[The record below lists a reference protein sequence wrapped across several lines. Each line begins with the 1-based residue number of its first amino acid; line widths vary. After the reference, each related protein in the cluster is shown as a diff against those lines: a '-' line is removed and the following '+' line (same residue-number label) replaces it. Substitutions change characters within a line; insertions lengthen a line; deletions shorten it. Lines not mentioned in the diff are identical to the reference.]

1 MTVRLHRLLIGA
13 CLCALIVALRAVPL
27 TVSTST
33 AAAAPLASWTVQY
46 QAPEGITLRGI
57 KMLTTDTGYAVG
69 GPDWGVQGNPYV
81 LKTTNGGAN
90 WTRLNL
96 PAQVSGW
103 QGGIDCLSTLTCL
116 SVGITGQAIR
126 TTDGGA
132 TWALSAMPDY
142 GGYLYTTYFGSS
154 SLVFAGGTNGKSFRS
169 TNGGA
174 SWNEFFPG
182 GSVVIWEFTCFGSI
196 CYGAGNGATM
206 AISTDAGASW
216 TRRFA
221 PQGDLLGLHFFSPTT
236 GYLAGQGGLIYYTT
250 DGGLTFSTQLSINSV
265 DLFDIEMVNTQEGWA
280 AGGFRLGNEN
290 YDGRMYHTTNAGGA
304 WTRITDIPAT
314 ALIWEVDFVDA
325 GHGWAVTH
333 DGKILVYTSG
343 PTPTPTPTDTPT
355 PTPTPTI
362 TPTPT
367 TAPTNTPTPL
377 PNAGHV
383 AGFVFNDLNGNGT
396 RNAGEPG
403 LAGARVDLLLPDN
416 TLVSSM
422 VTSADGAFVFRDVPA
437 GSYRL
442 QETDPPG
449 YTSPPSS
456 NLVNIQVLA
465 GGTQWVD
472 FPDTSA
478 IPTPTPTPLVEQV
491 TAGSDDATQRLS
503 SGLVDLTSPVLRLG
517 NSSGNHLVSGARFS
531 QVDIPFHVRIVDA
544 ALLLYRTYHPAAFP
558 TVTLKIEGA
567 ALDNAPNF
575 ANTPPLQ
582 MPRTAAQ
589 ATWTVNSSQP
599 LDWVASPD
607 ISSLVQEVVNRPAW
621 VSGNALALLLTSDPA
636 NAGYFD
642 AVAYEGNSVYAAK
655 LRVTYAACLAADID
669 CSCQVGV
676 NDVQAVA
683 GHFGLL
689 SGNPAWN
696 RLYDLA
702 PNGEID
708 VADVAAAATAW
719 GQQGCP

>member
-1 MTVRLHRLLIGA
+1 MTVRLHMLLIGV
-13 CLCALIVALRAVPL
+13 CLCALIVAAAAVPL

-57 KMLTTDTGYAVG
+57 RMLTTDTGYAVG

-81 LKTTNGGAN
+81 LKTTNGGAT

-103 QGGIDCLSTLTCL
+103 QGGIDCLSVLTCL

-142 GGYLYTTYFGSS
+142 GGWLYTAYFGSS
-154 SLVFAGGTNGKSFRS
+154 SLVLAGGTNGKSFRS

-221 PQGDLLGLHFFSPTT
+221 PQGNLLGLHFFSPTT

-280 AGGFRLGNEN
+280 VGGFNLGNEN
-290 YDGRMYHTTNAGGA
+290 YEGRMYHTTNAGGA

-333 DGKILVYTSG
+333 DGKILAYASG
-343 PTPTPTPTDTPT
+343 PAPTPTPTDTPT
-355 PTPTPTI
+355 STPTPTF

-367 TAPTNTPTPL
+367 ASPTSTPTPL
-377 PNAGHV
+377 PNTGHV
-383 AGFVFNDLNGNGT
+383 AGFVFNDLNGDGT
-396 RNAGEPG
+396 RNPGEPG
-403 LAGARVDLLLPDN
+403 LAAARVDLLLPDN
-416 TLVSSM
+416 TLVSS
-422 VTSADGAFVFRDVPA
+422 VTTSADGAFTFRNVTS

-449 YTSPPSS
+449 YTSPPAS

-465 GGTQWVD
+465 GATQLVD

-478 IPTPTPTPLVEQV
+478 TPVPTPTPLIEQV
-491 TAGSDDATQRLS
+491 AAGNDDATQRLS
-503 SGLVDLTSPVLRLG
+503 SGLVDLTSVVLRLG

-531 QVDIPFHVRIVDA
+531 QVDIPFHVRILDA
-544 ALLLYRTYHPAAFP
+544 AILLYRTYHPAAFP
-558 TVTLKIEGA
+558 NVTLKIEGA

-589 ATWTVNSSQP
+589 AAWTVNSSQP
-599 LDWVASPD
+599 LDWAASPD
-607 ISSLVQEVVNRPAW
+607 ISSVVQEVVNRPGW
-621 VSGNALALLLTSDPA
+621 QSGNALALLLTSDPT

-642 AVAYEGNSVYAAK
+642 AIAYEGNPVYAAK

-683 GHFGLL
+683 GRFGML

-696 RLYDLA
+696 RLYDLS
-702 PNGEID
+702 PNGAID